1 MAKVDKLLYY
11 RRLEEQRESI
21 LKDEN
26 LLIAEEVKQQVQ
38 ADVVMIDTSTQ
49 AQQQQEK
56 EKKAYDKVRTRKEA
70 LAEQKFVSQVM
81 KKHSRGGKLN
91 KEQRK

>member
-49 AQQQQEK
+49 AQQQEK
-56 EKKAYDKVRTRKEA
+56 EKKAVDKVRTRKEA

>member
-1 MAKVDKLLYY
+1 
-11 RRLEEQRESI
+11 
-21 LKDEN
+21 
-26 LLIAEEVKQQVQ
+26 
-38 ADVVMIDTSTQ
+38 MIETSTQ

-56 EKKAYDKVRTRKEA
+56 EKKAVDKVRTRKEA